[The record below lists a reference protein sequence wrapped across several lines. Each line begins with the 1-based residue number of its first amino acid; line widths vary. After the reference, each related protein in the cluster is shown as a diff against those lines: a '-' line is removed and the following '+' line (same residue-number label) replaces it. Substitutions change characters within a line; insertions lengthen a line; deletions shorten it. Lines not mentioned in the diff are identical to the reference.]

1 MKPNQLTSLKIGV
14 AVIFLNLY
22 SICHSQPFSSLGA
35 ESHGLS
41 SIRFGLQN
49 VWSTFNNPCDMH
61 TDSMLSIG
69 LSAHR
74 LYGISELK
82 SATLSALY
90 TIKHTAVGGYYHY
103 YGYSVSHSS
112 QIGLS
117 TSRNLTARFT
127 LGVGV
132 RLSSFQVIDASRNR
146 QFSVAV
152 SSNHQLQHNKTLYF
166 LIENRLPN
174 NSTATTTNLFAGISF
189 QLNTQVKWLNQ
200 LKVNPASRASL
211 QSGIRY
217 QLSNEIVVL
226 SGLNTMP
233 SSLSFGCAIKLP
245 KIKITLDFSTHQVL
259 GFTPTLSSEW
269 PNL

>member
-1 MKPNQLTSLKIGV
+1 
-14 AVIFLNLY
+14 
-22 SICHSQPFSSLGA
+22 
-35 ESHGLS
+35 
-41 SIRFGLQN
+41 
-49 VWSTFNNPCDMH
+49 
-61 TDSMLSIG
+61 
-69 LSAHR
+69 
-74 LYGISELK
+74 
-82 SATLSALY
+82 
-90 TIKHTAVGGYYHY
+90 
-103 YGYSVSHSS
+103 
-112 QIGLS
+112 
-117 TSRNLTARFT
+117 SRNLTDRFT

-152 SSNHQLQHNKTLYF
+152 SSNNQLQHNKTLYF
-166 LIENRLPN
+166 LFENRLPN

-200 LKVNPASRASL
+200 LKVNPESRASL

-217 QLSNEIVVL
+217 QLSDEIVLL

-245 KIKITLDFSTHQVL
+245 KIKITLAFSTHQVL